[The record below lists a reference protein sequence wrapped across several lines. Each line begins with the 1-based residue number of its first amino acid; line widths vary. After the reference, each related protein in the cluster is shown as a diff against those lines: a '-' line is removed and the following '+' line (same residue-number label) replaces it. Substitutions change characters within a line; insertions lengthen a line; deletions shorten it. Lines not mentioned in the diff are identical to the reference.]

1 MSFVHNFRF
10 RQIQR
15 TGIKFRA
22 SAFLALL
29 APALLLASAGIARA
43 QTIPEGNRGELHLS
57 AGATGSFDS
66 IQYGPQQMVGIG
78 AFVDA
83 ETTGHFGL
91 EAEGRW
97 IEFPSQNDNVHAETY
112 SIGGRYHWVLTNHWQ
127 PYAKALI
134 GFGSFNYAYNLGQDN
149 DLVVTAGGGMEFRAS
164 RRIYFRVADFEY
176 QDWPEAHYGNL
187 VPFNVSAGL
196 KVRIF

>member
-57 AGATGSFDS
+57 AGATGSFDT
-66 IQYGPQQMVGIG
+66 IQYGSRQMYGAG

-91 EAEGRW
+91 EAGR
-97 IEFPSQNDNVHAETY
+97 
-112 SIGGRYHWVLTNHWQ
+112 
-127 PYAKALI
+127 AL
-134 GFGSFNYAYNLGQDN
+134 D
-149 DLVVTAGGGMEFRAS
+149 
-164 RRIYFRVADFEY
+164 
-176 QDWPEAHYGNL
+176 
-187 VPFNVSAGL
+187 
-196 KVRIF
+196 